1 MVPADSR
8 RIPRAP
14 RYSGYH
20 WASDSLKYGA
30 VTLCGAA
37 FQLLPLAIFLA
48 VTWSY
53 NPHEAGTSWVWALP
67 RSLATTYGIIVYF
80 LFLRVLRCFSSPRS
94 PPHISGYQAFSLMGC
109 PIRKSPGQWIFAPC
123 RGLSQLITSFIACES
138 LGIRHTPFPTFARTA
153 ANDKYANC
161 RRLTILS
168 ALFFA
173 FACVSCPI
181 CQRSRHA
188 EAACKWN
195 SRS

>member
-20 WASDSLKYGA
+20 WASDGFGYGA
-30 VTLCGAA
+30 VTLYDVT
-37 FQLLPLAIFLA
+37 FQSLLLAICLA
-48 VTWSY
+48 TAWSY

-94 PPHISGYQAFSLMGC
+94 PPQISGYQVCNLMGC
-109 PIRKSPGQWIFAPC
+109 PIRKSPGQWIFAPY

-138 LGIRHTPFPTFARTA
+138 LGIRHTPFPTFAHYRIY
-153 ANDKYANC
+153 D
-161 RRLTILS
+161 I
-168 ALFFA
+168 
-173 FACVSCPI
+173 
-181 CQRSRHA
+181 RHI
-188 EAACKWN
+188 N
-195 SRS
+195 GG